1 MFRKLLLV
9 PSVLLIIITLCIS
22 CAPVISQK
30 EVNEL
35 NSRVDSLSTSLQWT
49 QKKLLTA
56 EDSANSANTRITQLQ
71 EKLNQISADISD
83 TNEFVACPTY
93 TTQSPMLMPYYQQ
106 NYGYLYGYQ
115 YPWSY
120 PYPYIPPIPAPTPPV
135 TLTVNITASAT
146 AEGIGTATTTAEI
159 TVDRPTTIYVDAIA
173 TTEYVE
179 ATITADPPL
188 PGTTLAEAQSG
199 SQAAPLTADSAQ
211 QTQPEVTQTV
221 AAAVTPATAS
231 PATTEIAT
239 TVAEKPSTPLP
250 ASTPVLTQAPDPV
263 AIVTP
268 TATVAAAATPATAT
282 PAITEIATTVA
293 EKPSTPLPASTPVLT
308 QAPELA
314 FAIVTQTAVKKP
326 VTSLT
331 TVQSPNSSQTS
342 SVSPQAAIT
351 IAKAALK
358 PESSVSNTTNQLSSE
373 AEPAATVKL
382 ATTQTTTVS
391 GQATERSAS
400 VSGPVIAS
408 SQLAPLPAPTVTPV
422 AQATEPASVTGS
434 PVIAAP
440 STPERQTIK
449 ASTTG
454 NAANT
459 QVVIEKLDAKLTR
472 TPVLSPPISNT
483 SIPAPAVEPTSL
495 TAVVSQSADTSA
507 RTPVSASTQPVVVP
521 VAVTELVTI
530 KSAQVSQYSIP
541 VTTTIACPVN
551 SVASPPAVIKPAEP
565 TCTASIPTADV
576 IKVSAPAKEFSP
588 AIASTA
594 LISVPPAQAN
604 SQPAPEVVPTAHKS
618 RTNVPLPSVSANNLE
633 KPGIAERHVINNLA
647 TNPVAPANLSPSSN
661 SVTAAYPASPA
672 APASANTYSTSI
684 APKRDP
690 ATTQQDRIPRV
701 KAPPVPHNSVSNT
714 STAAT
719 SASSPA
725 TAQAIKP
732 SPAIAAHIVTAPAP
746 PARQSGSNIT
756 NRIKK

>member
-211 QTQPEVTQTV
+211 QTQPEVTQ
-221 AAAVTPATAS
+221 
-231 PATTEIAT
+231 
-239 TVAEKPSTPLP
+239 
-250 ASTPVLTQAPDPV
+250 
-263 AIVTP
+263 
-268 TATVAAAATPATAT
+268 TVAAAATPATAT

-756 NRIKK
+756 NRIKKGDAGN